1 MKRTRTIISMLLLIA
16 MAVSLAGCTG
26 ARPET
31 LDAVLEYRKA
41 VEGEIPDDLHLT
53 IYYMAP
59 DILTRRP
66 LTADDLKSFSE
77 TKVITVDS
85 DELKQHT
92 ETLRKLEHRILKVVE
107 EQTSVNARVCYVFE
121 LGNKNILQIVIS
133 DIGGNVFVNGLEV
146 EDHPVFYELIEP
158 FLTEEAHE
166 ILGF

>member
-1 MKRTRTIISMLLLIA
+1 MLR
-16 MAVSLAGCTG
+16 G
-26 ARPET
+26 
-31 LDAVLEYRKA
+31 
-41 VEGEIPDDLHLT
+41 
-53 IYYMAP
+53 
-59 DILTRRP
+59 
-66 LTADDLKSFSE
+66 
-77 TKVITVDS
+77 
-85 DELKQHT
+85 
-92 ETLRKLEHRILKVVE
+92 ILKVVE